1 MIWWGM
7 AKEESTSEDMER
19 DDEISLDIELSNG
32 VDEELKRKG

>member
-1 MIWWGM
+1 M